1 MSVSTQSN
9 SGLIAANLN
18 AVMREDSLSSITSLL
33 QMSKYIVNGTPSA
46 DPARVL
52 PPNSADCHAALPW
65 LGLHRGRGA
74 VKNFL
79 AHMRNLEETTF
90 GPREVIS
97 EGNKA
102 AAFGWFRPHALS
114 TGRTVDISVFE
125 NPDSAHRKAICPRT
139 RMTAASKSDH
149 TRGAN

>member
-1 MSVSTQSN
+1 M
-9 SGLIAANLN
+9 
-18 AVMREDSLSSITSLL
+18 L
-33 QMSKYIVNGTPSA
+33 QMSKYIVNGTPSP

-52 PPNSADCHAALPW
+52 PPVSADCHAALPW

-79 AHMRNLEETTF
+79 AHMHRNFKETTF
-90 GPREVIS
+90 GPREMIS

-139 RMTAASKSDH
+139 RMTAASKLDH